1 MYVFADKE
9 RSFWLFFLN
18 FLQAEQIS
26 TRGVIIRKPTKRN
39 NQYIRLVVSWR
50 TVIIR
55 LWKRNWRIRRLQKTK
70 LEARKQINFT
80 KFIPLNSC

>member
-1 MYVFADKE
+1 MCLLIKKEVFGCF
-9 RSFWLFFLN
+9 FWS
-18 FLQAEQIS
+18 FLQAEKIS
-26 TRGVIIRKPTKRN
+26 TRSVIIRKPTKRN

-80 KFIPLNSC
+80 KFILLNSC